1 MNDRELLL
9 DRLAA
14 GRDELLAAVE
24 GMTDEQASATP
35 ACGGWTALGCLEHV
49 ATVDT
54 LMLRRLRTES
64 TVVEAEMSRDREA
77 MLYDAIAG
85 RARKVQAPELVH
97 PTGRYATL
105 HEAVQGLRT
114 ARERTR
120 RWVAECEWDLRRR
133 SVEHP
138 AFGVVSA
145 YEMVLIGAAH
155 AARHA
160 RQIVEGR
167 GAS

>member
-1 MNDRELLL
+1 MTDREVLL
-9 DRLAA
+9 DRLRA
-14 GRDELLAAVE
+14 GKDELLAAVD
-24 GMTDEQASATP
+24 GLTDEQAKATP
-35 ACGGWTALGCLEHV
+35 GCGGWSALGCVEHV

-54 LMLRRLRTES
+54 RLLRRLQTES
-64 TVVEAEMSRDREA
+64 TEVEAEMSREREA
-77 MLYDAIAG
+77 VLYDAIAG
-85 RARKVQAPELVH
+85 RAKKVQAPELVH
-97 PTGRYATL
+97 PSGRYATL
-105 HEAVQGLRT
+105 SEAVQGFVT
-114 ARERTR
+114 ARDRTIG
-120 RWVAECEWDLRRR
+120 WVVECEWDLRRR

-138 AFGVVSA
+138 AFGSVSA